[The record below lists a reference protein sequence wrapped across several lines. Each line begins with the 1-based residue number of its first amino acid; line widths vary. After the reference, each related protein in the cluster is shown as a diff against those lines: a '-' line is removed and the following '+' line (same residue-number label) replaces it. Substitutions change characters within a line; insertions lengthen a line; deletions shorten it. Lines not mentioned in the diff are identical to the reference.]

1 MWDVLLGASPMI
13 MGSIARRYAKAL
25 FSLAVENGRVEA
37 WSESLLALGKALEAT
52 PELRDV
58 LQNPAYAREQKRA
71 IVQKLAEAVKLD
83 AEPANLLFLLGDR
96 NRLASLKD
104 VVAAY
109 GELADQELGRL
120 RAKVTSAVPLD
131 DASAKAIADK
141 LSASTKKQV
150 IVERV
155 VDPAIIGGV
164 VAQVGSLVYDG
175 SLRAQLDDLRQTLKQ

>member
-1 MWDVLLGASPMI
+1 MI

-25 FSLAVENGRVEA
+25 FSLAVEKGRVEA
-37 WSESLLALGKALEAT
+37 WSESLLSLGKSLEAA

-58 LQNPAYAREQKRA
+58 LQNPAYAREQRRA
-71 IVQKLAEAVKLD
+71 VVQKLAEAARLD

-96 NRLASLKD
+96 NRLGALKD

-120 RAKVTSAVPLD
+120 RAKVTSAVALD
-131 DASAKAIADK
+131 EAAVQAIAEK

-150 IVERV
+150 IVERA
-155 VDPAIIGGV
+155 VDPAILGGV

-175 SLRAQLDDLRQTLKQ
+175 SLRAQLEDLRHALKQ